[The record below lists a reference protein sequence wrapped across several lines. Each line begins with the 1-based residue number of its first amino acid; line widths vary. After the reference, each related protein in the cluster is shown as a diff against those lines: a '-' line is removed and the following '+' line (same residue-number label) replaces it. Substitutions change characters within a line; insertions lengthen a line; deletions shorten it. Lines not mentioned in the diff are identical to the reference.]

1 MPFTKHGADKVFNAL
16 AKNVELIQC
25 ATVVCLEALLPH
37 VVVDEVAVPFSKTI
51 SSAGTW
57 LAGLHYYTLIRER
70 AFMELAFVLSHPV
83 DSVFGEFSDDTYLF
97 FKNLPLNLS
106 VSWYRQVR
114 EVSAWFGVA
123 CTLPASYLLI
133 LFFTCLILPGG
144 ALQRGVRPT
153 GEFICKLKKVC

>member
-1 MPFTKHGADKVFNAL
+1 MPLSKHGADKVFNAL
-16 AKNVELIQC
+16 AKNVEMIQC

-37 VVVDEVAVPFSKTI
+37 VVVDEMAVPLPKAI
-51 SSAGTW
+51 SSVGTW
-57 LAGLHYYTLIRER
+57 LAGLHYYTLIREG

-83 DSVFGEFSDDTYLF
+83 DSVFGEFSDNTYLF
-97 FKNLPLNLS
+97 LINLPLNLS

-144 ALQRGVRPT
+144 RSAAGRSSYW
-153 GEFICKLKKVC
+153 